1 MLSTR
6 NTPSSQDPAVV
17 GLSCVRKSLE
27 ETGISEQAT
36 TIMLKAWRQGTQKQ
50 YDTYLKEWALY
61 CNSTGCDPLSAP
73 LYVGINYLADLAG
86 RVGYSAVNT
95 ARSALSS
102 VITLRDGS
110 SFGKHP
116 MVKRLLK
123 GVFEDKPSLP
133 RYGKTWD
140 LNVLLCFLRTL
151 PEYDKI
157 SLKELTYKLVVLIA
171 ILSGQRCQTI
181 HALSIEENCMS
192 LEDDR
197 CTFFISTLLKQSKP
211 ETHLKPIEL
220 RAYPPDPK
228 LCVVLC
234 LKAYLKVTASLRHNE
249 TALFI
254 TCQKPHKAAKKD
266 TISRWIK
273 TVLTLAGIDT
283 KVYGAHSTRSASTSA
298 AVRQGLPTITIL
310 QSAGWCSNNTFEK
323 FYNMELEQPNFG
335 DKLLANFNVD

>member
-6 NTPSSQDPAVV
+6 NTPSSQDPAVA
-17 GLSCVRKSLE
+17 GLSCVWKSLE
-27 ETGISEQAT
+27 ETGISDQAT

-50 YDTYLKEWALY
+50 YDTY
-61 CNSTGCDPLSAP
+61 
-73 LYVGINYLADLAG
+73 
-86 RVGYSAVNT
+86 
-95 ARSALSS
+95 RSALSS

-110 SFGKHP
+110 SFGRHP

-140 LNVLLCFLRTL
+140 LNVLLRFLRTL
-151 PEYDKI
+151 PEYDEM
-157 SLKELTYKLVVLIA
+157 SLKELTYTLVALVA

-181 HALSIEENCMS
+181 LALSIEDNCMS

-211 ETHLKPIEL
+211 GTHLKPIEL

-234 LKAYLKVTASLRHNE
+234 LKAYLKATDSLRPNE

-273 TVLTLAGIDT
+273 TVLTLAAVHDRLQHQQQQD
-283 KVYGAHSTRSASTSA
+283 KVYQQSPYYK
-298 AVRQGLPTITIL
+298 VQGGVVIT
-310 QSAGWCSNNTFEK
+310 
-323 FYNMELEQPNFG
+323 
-335 DKLLANFNVD
+335 LLKNSITWNFNNPTLRMNCERTLMLISYYAYVWRLM

>member
-1 MLSTR
+1 ML
-6 NTPSSQDPAVV
+6 
-17 GLSCVRKSLE
+17 
-27 ETGISEQAT
+27 
-36 TIMLKAWRQGTQKQ
+36 
-50 YDTYLKEWALY
+50 
-61 CNSTGCDPLSAP
+61 
-73 LYVGINYLADLAG
+73 
-86 RVGYSAVNT
+86 
-95 ARSALSS
+95 
-102 VITLRDGS
+102 
-110 SFGKHP
+110 
-116 MVKRLLK
+116 KRLLK

-211 ETHLKPIEL
+211 GTHLKPIEL

-228 LCVVLC
+228 LCVVLR
-234 LKAYLKVTASLRHNE
+234 LKAYLKITASLRHNE

-298 AVRQGLPTITIL
+298 AARQGLPTITIL

>member
-1 MLSTR
+1 MAVDAFSLNWHSIMFYAFPPFSVLTQTIQKIEKEEATGVVVAPNWPTQVWYPALMRLLIAHPLLISPDKSNLSLRSLLSTR

-17 GLSCVRKSLE
+17 GLPCVRKSLE

-36 TIMLKAWRQGTQKQ
+36 TIMLKAWRQGTEKQ
-50 YDTYLKEWALY
+50 YDTYLKEWVLY
-61 CNSTGCDPLSAP
+61 CNSTGCDLLSAP
-73 LYVGINYLADLAG
+73 LYVGVNYLADLAG

-181 HALSIEENCMS
+181 HALSMH
-192 LEDDR
+192 R
-197 CTFFISTLLKQSKP
+197 G
-211 ETHLKPIEL
+211 
-220 RAYPPDPK
+220 K
-228 LCVVLC
+228 LYV
-234 LKAYLKVTASLRHNE
+234 
-249 TALFI
+249 
-254 TCQKPHKAAKKD
+254 
-266 TISRWIK
+266 
-273 TVLTLAGIDT
+273 
-283 KVYGAHSTRSASTSA
+283 
-298 AVRQGLPTITIL
+298 
-310 QSAGWCSNNTFEK
+310 
-323 FYNMELEQPNFG
+323 FG
-335 DKLLANFNVD
+335 R

>member
-1 MLSTR
+1 MQCKLYVSYRPDPGCMAVDAFSSNWHSIMFYAFPTPFSVLTQTIQKIEKEEATGVVVAPNWPTQVWYPALMRLLIAHPLLISPDKSNLSLRSLLSTR

-17 GLSCVRKSLE
+17 GLPCVRKSLE

-36 TIMLKAWRQGTQKQ
+36 TIMLKAWRQGTEKQ
-50 YDTYLKEWALY
+50 YDTYLKEWVLY
-61 CNSTGCDPLSAP
+61 CNSTGCDLLSAP

-181 HALSIEENCMS
+181 HALSMH
-192 LEDDR
+192 R
-197 CTFFISTLLKQSKP
+197 G
-211 ETHLKPIEL
+211 
-220 RAYPPDPK
+220 K
-228 LCVVLC
+228 LYV
-234 LKAYLKVTASLRHNE
+234 
-249 TALFI
+249 
-254 TCQKPHKAAKKD
+254 
-266 TISRWIK
+266 
-273 TVLTLAGIDT
+273 
-283 KVYGAHSTRSASTSA
+283 
-298 AVRQGLPTITIL
+298 
-310 QSAGWCSNNTFEK
+310 
-323 FYNMELEQPNFG
+323 FG
-335 DKLLANFNVD
+335 R

>member
-1 MLSTR
+1 MRLLIAHPCITNITRQKQYKPSLLSTR
-6 NTPSSQDPAVV
+6 NTPSSQEPAVV

-27 ETGISEQAT
+27 EAGISEQAT
-36 TIMLKAWRQGTQKQ
+36 TIMLKAWRQGTHKQ
-50 YDTYLKEWALY
+50 YDTYLKEWVLY
-61 CNSTGCDPLSAP
+61 CNSAGCDPLSAP
-73 LYVGINYLADLAG
+73 LYVVINYVADLPG

-123 GVFEDKPSLP
+123 GVFEDKPFLP

-151 PEYDKI
+151 PEYDMI
-157 SLKELTYKLVVLIA
+157 SLKELTYKLAVLVA
-171 ILSGQRCQTI
+171 ILSGQRCQI
-181 HALSIEENCMS
+181 IDALSIEENCMS

-211 ETHLKPIEL
+211 GTHLKPIEL

-234 LKAYLKVTASLRHNE
+234 LKACLKVAASLRHNE

-254 TCQKPHKAAKKD
+254 TCQNP
-266 TISRWIK
+266 IK
-273 TVLTLAGIDT
+273 
-283 KVYGAHSTRSASTSA
+283 
-298 AVRQGLPTITIL
+298 RQKRIL
-310 QSAGWCSNNTFEK
+310 FLDRLK
-323 FYNMELEQPNFG
+323 RF
-335 DKLLANFNVD
+335 